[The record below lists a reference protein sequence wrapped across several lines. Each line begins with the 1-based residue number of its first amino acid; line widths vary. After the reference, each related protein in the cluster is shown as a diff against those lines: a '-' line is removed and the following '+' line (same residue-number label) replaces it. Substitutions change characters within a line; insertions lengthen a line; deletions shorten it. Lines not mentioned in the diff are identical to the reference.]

1 MKEQHKKESPVLS
14 LLGMGGG
21 GTGVALGGGLA
32 LPKTYVDDVFSTF
45 LYTGTGSAQV
55 INNGLNLGAP
65 AAVSL
70 NGKTITDTTGGGADY
85 TKLNN
90 NIISSANSDYYY
102 GAIDCYIDY
111 GSAVVSTFYDLYP
124 QGDNSQNP
132 KTLYNTPQS
141 VTAYGSNN
149 ASSWTELGT
158 STFESYSWSEGKA
171 TKFVFENLIAYRY
184 YRLTVAGTKALQEW
198 RLGLGQAGKGGLT
211 WVKYRAGTFG
221 NGSYLYDTVR
231 GNASIQSNASSAE
244 VYPDDRLT
252 FHTNGFNALN
262 TGGAAV
268 NASGYDYASWSFRQ
282 APGFFDIVRYTGNQ
296 TAGRSINHNLGSVPG
311 MIMVKDMSRGEG
323 WMIYHRSR
331 GKNKWLQLN
340 TTSAENPD
348 SQGDMWGNVTPTS
361 TNFYLGNSSN
371 TNHNGDNYIAYIFAH
386 DEPVFGTSG
395 NESIIKCGSYTGNG
409 STDGPEINLGFEPQW
424 IMIKRA
430 TGGTGSWFMFDNMR
444 GMAIAGHDG
453 GGNDT
458 YLQANESDAE
468 DASAQFFDISST
480 GWKTVR
486 DWGLTNASGSTYIYM
501 AIRRPNKPPT
511 VATEVFNVATRV
523 TPAPAYRSAF
533 PVDMAMRVNSK
544 QSNHFTSI
552 SGRLTQKRLMD
563 TNAPEAEQDGNEYMY
578 DYMNGWNDN
587 PSNDTNSISWMFK
600 RAPGF
605 FDTTHWTGDGTSNG
619 SFVVTHNLGAVPEFM
634 MMKSRSSSNRWCC
647 YHTGLSD
654 NTKQIYLNLSQGE
667 GAVGELVRTSTSFKP
682 TLTGNADYSSNTSGV
697 NYIAY
702 LFATKS
708 GISKVGSYT
717 GTGNAINVPC
727 GFTNGA
733 RFILIKRR
741 DDNGDWYFWDSVR
754 GIVSGNDPYLLLNA
768 VTGEVTNT
776 DYVDPLTSGF
786 TVTASAP
793 AALNASGGT
802 YIFLAI
808 A

>member
-1 MKEQHKKESPVLS
+1 MKEQYKKESPVLS

-211 WVKYRAGTFG
+211 WVKYRDGAFG

-231 GNASIQSNASSAE
+231 GNASIQSNTSSAE

-262 TGGAAV
+262 TGGDAV
-268 NASGYDYASWSFRQ
+268 NANGYDYASWSFRQ
-282 APGFFDIVRYTGNQ
+282 APGFFDVVRYTGNQ

-311 MIMVKDMSRGEG
+311 MIMVKDISRGEP
-323 WMIYHRSR
+323 WMIYHRST

-340 TTSAENPD
+340 TTSAASND

-386 DEPVFGTSG
+386 DEPVFGTDG
-395 NESIIKCGSYTGNG
+395 DESIIKCGTYTGNG
-409 STDGPEINLGFEPQW
+409 TNQYAIQDINIGFEAQW
-424 IMIKRA
+424 ILIKCSSNSEEWVLID
-430 TGGTGSWFMFDNMR
+430 TMR
-444 GMAIAGHDG
+444 GSFVRGSGAD
-453 GGNDT
+453 NCVP
-458 YLQANESDAE
+458 LRPSNSDAE
-468 DASAQFFDISST
+468 YLALGAEPTPT
-480 GWKTVR
+480 GFR
-486 DWGLTNASGSTYIYM
+486 LRGGGLRKNYSGRTYIYM

-533 PVDMAMRVNSK
+533 PVDMAMRVNAK
-544 QSNHFTSI
+544 QSNHMTNI
-552 SGRLTQKRLMD
+552 SSRLTQKRLMD
-563 TNAPEAEQDGNEYMY
+563 TNATSAEQDGNEYMY
-578 DYMNGWNDN
+578 DYMNGWNNN

-605 FDTTHWTGDGTSNG
+605 FDVVAYTGNASTNNI
-619 SFVVTHNLGAVPEFM
+619 THNLQVVPELMIF
-634 MMKSRSSSNRWCC
+634 KNRDQNIGWPVWFGDGANVVPLQGTNAK
-647 YHTGLSD
+647 YDEG
-654 NTKQIYLNLSQGE
+654 LNLNGTTATNIPIS
-667 GAVGELVRTSTSFKP
+667 S
-682 TLTGNADYSSNTSGV
+682 GNSSYNNNGI

-702 LFATKS
+702 LFASRS
-708 GISKVGSYT
+708 GISKVGTYSGNT
-717 GTGNAINVPC
+717 GYAVNVPC

-733 RFILIKRR
+733 RFILIKRT
-741 DDNGDWYFWDSVR
+741 DSTGDWYYWDSVR

-802 YIFLAI
+802 YLFLAI

>member
-211 WVKYRAGTFG
+211 WVKYRDGAFG

-231 GNASIQSNASSAE
+231 GNASIQSNTSSAE

-262 TGGAAV
+262 TGGDAV
-268 NASGYDYASWSFRQ
+268 NANGYDYASWSFRQ
-282 APGFFDIVRYTGNQ
+282 APGFFDVVRYTGNQ

-311 MIMVKDMSRGEG
+311 MIMVKDISRGEP
-323 WMIYHRSR
+323 WMIYHRST

-340 TTSAENPD
+340 TTSAASND

-386 DEPVFGTSG
+386 DEPVFGTDG
-395 NESIIKCGSYTGNG
+395 DESIIKCGTYTGNG
-409 STDGPEINLGFEPQW
+409 TNQYAIQDINIGFEAQW
-424 IMIKRA
+424 ILIKCSSNSEEWVLID
-430 TGGTGSWFMFDNMR
+430 TMR
-444 GMAIAGHDG
+444 GSFVRGSGAD
-453 GGNDT
+453 NCVP
-458 YLQANESDAE
+458 LRPSNSDAE
-468 DASAQFFDISST
+468 YLALGAEPTPT
-480 GWKTVR
+480 GFR
-486 DWGLTNASGSTYIYM
+486 LRGGGLRKNYSGRTYIYM

-533 PVDMAMRVNSK
+533 PVDMAMRVNAK
-544 QSNHFTSI
+544 QSNHMTNI
-552 SGRLTQKRLMD
+552 SSRLTQKRLMD
-563 TNAPEAEQDGNEYMY
+563 TNATSAEQDGNEYMY
-578 DYMNGWNDN
+578 DYMNGWNNN

-802 YIFLAI
+802 YLFLAI